1 MVITRPGKS
10 ISGQLVECVTAPLLI
25 IGNLWQSTKREMFSA
40 ENIYWKLLTLHK
52 KRQAILCCCDELT
65 QNVLYLV
72 TQYCTQINWLT
83 LIVFIRGFYCYQ
95 F

>member
-40 ENIYWKLLTLHK
+40 ENILEIIDFTQKEASNIVLL
-52 KRQAILCCCDELT
+52 
-65 QNVLYLV
+65 
-72 TQYCTQINWLT
+72 
-83 LIVFIRGFYCYQ
+83 
-95 F
+95 